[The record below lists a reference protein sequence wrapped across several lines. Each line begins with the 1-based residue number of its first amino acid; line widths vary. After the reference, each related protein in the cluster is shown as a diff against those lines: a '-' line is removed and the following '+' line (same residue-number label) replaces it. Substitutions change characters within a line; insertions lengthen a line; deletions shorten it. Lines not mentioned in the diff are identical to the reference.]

1 MIWRIP
7 AQACRVP
14 VSANWL
20 YEPEF
25 THANFCATAKNAK
38 VAGLAGRNVI
48 PYVSLGTAYIHN
60 GSQPGFPDINAQAKE
75 TVRFI
80 LIS

>member
-1 MIWRIP
+1 MHVF
-7 AQACRVP
+7 AD
-14 VSANWL
+14 WL

-25 THANFCATAKNAK
+25 TRAQFRATAKNAK
-38 VAGLAGRNVI
+38 AAGLTGRNVV
-48 PYVSLGTAYIHN
+48 PYVSLGAAYIRN

-80 LIS
+80 IIL